1 MKFGTLFVIIYTASY
16 LHILTDWN
24 FLCLT
29 AVSIDNKEHNLK
41 LHSFPDFCCLSL
53 HHSTHVIRPQTQ
65 YIKQCTL
72 ICMYNAENVLKLL
85 KYHDQDL
92 TLDNL
97 VEKWMHRDLE
107 KAKGFEPEPKNRAM
121 MVLKL
126 TEWLELTAALLKVL

>member
-1 MKFGTLFVIIYTASY
+1 
-16 LHILTDWN
+16 
-24 FLCLT
+24 
-29 AVSIDNKEHNLK
+29 
-41 LHSFPDFCCLSL
+41 
-53 HHSTHVIRPQTQ
+53 
-65 YIKQCTL
+65 
-72 ICMYNAENVLKLL
+72 MYNAENVLKLL